1 MGISTT
7 TEVIAMRLIETFFAL
22 VGVSAT
28 IMAVFFYI
36 GYMTYNPPCKNVLA
50 IFTEHCK

>member
-7 TEVIAMRLIETFFAL
+7 AKVIDMRLIETFFAL

-50 IFTEHCK
+50 IFTKHCK